1 MDSTESGTRILEAP
15 EPGFFFGEKQFLC
28 LRETFCFFF
37 FLAFSFVRLSDFV
50 WCIIEKVGER
60 KTLIV
65 ISIAGLFIQ
74 GSLCFFMS

>member
-1 MDSTESGTRILEAP
+1 MFEGD
-15 EPGFFFGEKQFLC
+15 FF
-28 LRETFCFFF
+28 FFF

-50 WCIIEKVGER
+50 SCIIEKVGER

-65 ISIAGLFIQ
+65 ISIADLFIQ